1 MSAEEGA
8 EVVVAAA
15 AAPAVEEEPVAEAPV
30 DSKPVEEKPGKEKK
44 VRAPKAPKEK
54 KPKGS
59 KPSTPSHPPYFE
71 MIKEAILALNEKTG
85 SSAYAIAKFMEEKHK
100 GVLTPN
106 YKKVLAV
113 QLRNFTAKGKLV
125 KVKASF
131 KLAEVGKKDEKKKQK
146 KDERKPVKET
156 KKPNEAARRTRAS
169 ADATNKATKPSSKG
183 KRTGV
188 KKAKMAAAPKPK
200 QPKSIRSPASKKA
213 RKTTA

>member
-8 EVVVAAA
+8 EVVVAAG
-15 AAPAVEEEPVAEAPV
+15 AAPAVAEEPVAEAPV
-30 DSKPVEEKPGKEKK
+30 DPKPDGEKPVKEKK
-44 VRAPKAPKEK
+44 ARAPKDPKEK
-54 KPKGS
+54 RPKGS

-85 SSAYAIAKFMEEKHK
+85 SSPYAIAKFMEEKHE
-100 GVLTPN
+100 GVLPPN

-131 KLAEVGKKDEKKKQK
+131 KLAEVGKKDENKKQK
-146 KDERKPVKET
+146 KDDKKPVKET
-156 KKPNEAARRTRAS
+156 KKPNEAAKRTS
-169 ADATNKATKPSSKG
+169 

-188 KKAKMAAAPKPK
+188 KKAKKAAAPKPK

>member
-1 MSAEEGA
+1 
-8 EVVVAAA
+8 
-15 AAPAVEEEPVAEAPV
+15 
-30 DSKPVEEKPGKEKK
+30 
-44 VRAPKAPKEK
+44 
-54 KPKGS
+54 
-59 KPSTPSHPPYFE
+59 

-85 SSAYAIAKFMEEKHK
+85 SSAYAIAKFMEEKHE
-100 GVLTPN
+100 GVLPPN

-131 KLAEVGKKDEKKKQK
+131 KLSEVGKKDEKKKQK
-146 KDERKPVKET
+146 KDEKKPVKET
-156 KKPNEAARRTRAS
+156 KKPNEAAKRTRAS

-188 KKAKMAAAPKPK
+188 KKAKKAAAPKPK

-213 RKTTA
+213 RKATA